1 MDFEAGVDA
10 AAEFTAITE
19 AVPGPGTPAQW
30 ALRWVIQQPG
40 VTTVIPGAR
49 STDQARQN
57 AEAASLPPLPQVE
70 LDAIEG
76 LYDKYFRAT
85 VHDRW

>member
-1 MDFEAGVDA
+1 MPAG
-10 AAEFTAITE
+10 
-19 AVPGPGTPAQW
+19 GTPAQW

-40 VTTVIPGAR
+40 VSTVIPGAR

-57 AEAASLPPLPQVE
+57 AEASGLPPLSQAE
-70 LDAIEG
+70 LDAIET
-76 LYDKYFRAT
+76 LYDKYFRAD

>member
-1 MDFEAGVDA
+1 
-10 AAEFTAITE
+10 
-19 AVPGPGTPAQW
+19 
-30 ALRWVIQQPG
+30 
-40 VTTVIPGAR
+40 VTSVIPGAR

-57 AEAASLPPLPQVE
+57 SAAANLPPLPQAE

-76 LYDKYFRAT
+76 LYDKYFRAQ